1 MDLCDINVIK
11 VLLAKHG
18 FSFSK
23 GLGQNF
29 LRDPSVPFEIA
40 DGADIDENTCVLEV
54 GPGIGTLTCRLCERA
69 KKVVAV
75 ELDKRLPDILS
86 DTLSEFDNVEI
97 VSGDILKTDIPTLVA
112 ERFPEGCRAV
122 ACANLP
128 YYITTPAVMA
138 LVESGCFETI
148 TVMVQ
153 REVALRMCAAPGSAD
168 YGAITPYILYYSRPE
183 MIMEVGRDCFIP
195 APKVDSAVVRL
206 NMRKEPPVRADK
218 DIFFKVVRG
227 AFAQRRKT
235 LLNCLA
241 SAFPDL
247 TKEEVRAKIE
257 ACGLSPSCRGETLG
271 MEQFD
276 ALAAEFGS

>member
-235 LLNCLA
+235 LLNCLV